1 MHSGRISHP
10 LNMPEEKWIA
20 PSAVKADGQ
29 MWTDLKELQDFVVPK
44 EMSLQ
49 DYARKDWICAL
60 RKCLICSDSMELNY
74 IANGYLLEEFY
85 HQ

>member
-1 MHSGRISHP
+1 
-10 LNMPEEKWIA
+10 
-20 PSAVKADGQ
+20 

-49 DYARKDWICAL
+49 ILCTQRLMCAL
-60 RKCLICSDSMELNY
+60 QKMPYLQDSMELNY
-74 IANGYLLEEFY
+74 ITNGYLLEEFY

>member
-1 MHSGRISHP
+1 
-10 LNMPEEKWIA
+10 MPEESEYFA

-44 EMSLQ
+44 EMSCKILCTQ
-49 DYARKDWICAL
+49 RLNMCAL
-60 RKCLICSDSMELNY
+60 QKMPYLQDSMELNY